1 MLNLFPE
8 EETKSSYIQSLEE
21 SLGEE
26 FNNLSIVTTVDEAN
40 YIVGKIKKL
49 QEQKTEVEDV
59 AKRAL
64 SQYKDKV
71 EMFLAKEQDSLDYQ
85 IERLQDILQPYIIDQ
100 LENSSKKSIRFIE
113 GTAGFRKQSNLI
125 EHDDEKLEQE
135 VKGIDDNKYFKT
147 TVKFSW
153 SELKKDLKF
162 KDGKVYLGDQ
172 VLEGVSYEEQSDQFY
187 VK

>member
-21 SLGEE
+21 SLSEE

-40 YIVGKIKKL
+40 YVVSKIKKL
-49 QEQKTEVEDV
+49 QEQKAEVEDV

-71 EMFLAKEQDSLDYQ
+71 KMFLAKEQNSLDYQ
-85 IERLQDILQPYIIDQ
+85 IERYQDILQPYVVDQ
-100 LENSSKKSIRFIE
+100 LENSSKKSIHFIE
-113 GTAGFRKQSNLI
+113 GSAGFRKQPNLI

-135 VKGIDDNKYFKT
+135 VKDVNNNKYFKT

-162 KDGKVYLGDQ
+162 KDGKVYLGDK
-172 VLEGVSYEEQSDQFY
+172 VLDGVSYEEQSDQFY

>member
-40 YIVGKIKKL
+40 YVVGKIKKL

-71 EMFLAKEQDSLDYQ
+71 EMFLAKEQNSLDYQ
-85 IERLQDILQPYIIDQ
+85 IERLQNILQPHIIDQ
-100 LENSSKKSIRFIE
+100 L
-113 GTAGFRKQSNLI
+113 
-125 EHDDEKLEQE
+125 
-135 VKGIDDNKYFKT
+135 
-147 TVKFSW
+147 
-153 SELKKDLKF
+153 
-162 KDGKVYLGDQ
+162 
-172 VLEGVSYEEQSDQFY
+172 
-187 VK
+187 